1 MATEAPAPLLEQGED
16 GDLLVIRDCVLD
28 LGEAVPSDGL
38 GQLPASPTAW
48 TEETGSKPSV
58 WTESWSEMSDRSRKD
73 VAGCSRSCSLRIG
86 EATNPGPRVR
96 HERAPLQL
104 ASASLVEPATAKLR
118 DRFWTAFAYVG
129 RLGCRGPGEG
139 AFSGVLLSPQLLVIS
154 CSWHLLS
161 TFMMQGLP
169 FIITGSWWLTPNA
182 KSLAADRGYEKH
194 RPPLPERFSMRCAHW
209 PFFGLETVGRCDFD
223 GLLCHL
229 SARGT
234 VAQLKALP
242 RHIGGLA
249 GGR

>member
-118 DRFWTAFAYVG
+118 DRFWTAVATWVDSAAG
-129 RLGCRGPGEG
+129 DPG
-139 AFSGVLLSPQLLVIS
+139 
-154 CSWHLLS
+154 
-161 TFMMQGLP
+161 
-169 FIITGSWWLTPNA
+169 
-182 KSLAADRGYEKH
+182 
-194 RPPLPERFSMRCAHW
+194 
-209 PFFGLETVGRCDFD
+209 
-223 GLLCHL
+223 
-229 SARGT
+229 
-234 VAQLKALP
+234 KALFLVCFCRP
-242 RHIGGLA
+242 NFWL
-249 GGR
+249 